1 MKKLLTTLLAAC
13 CLTGATML
21 PASALEYSFDGPDNP
36 LFGRPT
42 SDDTIY
48 VTTGAP
54 ANTDR
59 SKNAALIPPAFGSPT
74 SYVLGSGELL
84 TPNLIRDGQIYT
96 GPGNSTSTG
105 TGTVAVPGAT
115 GTTTIPTVPTLPS
128 VDTSGSVTAY
138 TPVTDALY
146 YSGGYIATLSIP
158 SIGLKVKVN
167 EGTSSTALATG
178 AGHFENTSIW
188 NGNVAIAGHNRGVNN
203 HFGKIHTLSG
213 GDKIILTTKLGTRT
227 YEVYS
232 VQKILSTQVSVLDA
246 TNDNIITLVT
256 CVMDQPAYRW
266 CVQAKMV

>member
-1 MKKLLTTLLAAC
+1 M
-13 CLTGATML
+13 
-21 PASALEYSFDGPDNP
+21 
-36 LFGRPT
+36 
-42 SDDTIY
+42 
-48 VTTGAP
+48 
-54 ANTDR
+54 
-59 SKNAALIPPAFGSPT
+59 
-74 SYVLGSGELL
+74 
-84 TPNLIRDGQIYT
+84 
-96 GPGNSTSTG
+96 
-105 TGTVAVPGAT
+105 
-115 GTTTIPTVPTLPS
+115 
-128 VDTSGSVTAY
+128 
-138 TPVTDALY
+138 TDALY

-158 SIGLKVKVN
+158 AIGLKVNVN
-167 EGTSSTALATG
+167 EGTSSAALATG

-213 GDKIILTTKLGTRT
+213 GDKITLTTKLGTRT